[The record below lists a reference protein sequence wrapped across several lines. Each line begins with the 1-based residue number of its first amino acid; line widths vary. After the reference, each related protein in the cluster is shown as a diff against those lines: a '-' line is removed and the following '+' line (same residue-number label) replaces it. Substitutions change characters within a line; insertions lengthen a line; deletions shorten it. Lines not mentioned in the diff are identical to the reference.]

1 MTKSCAGGAEHAG
14 GGAGKEFA
22 STKGICI
29 PPKCQVLGLLP
40 TRGQPLLPAGL
51 HIWDTFAVQA
61 PPERY
66 LRLTWQRSLSARRA
80 GVAAGKLSQ
89 DSLAKLQPSGSTRL
103 LALVPF
109 MRGAFKESF

>member
-1 MTKSCAGGAEHAG
+1 MLVEAPGRSLLQRGG
-14 GGAGKEFA
+14 FVFLR
-22 STKGICI
+22 SVRC
-29 PPKCQVLGLLP
+29 CLLP
-40 TRGQPLLPAGL
+40 TRGQRLLPAGL

-61 PPERY
+61 PPECY
-66 LRLTWQRSLSARRA
+66 LRLTWQRSVSAWRA